1 MTDRSGRSIRPPGRA
16 VGHSRSVTDPRIQAR
31 RVSVAR
37 QLGRSRRRKL
47 TAALVVIALGAGTL
61 ALVHS
66 PILGARHVVV
76 SGAPEVPASVVIRA
90 AGLSNHPPLI
100 DLDAAVIARRVERLP
115 WVATAAVQIGWP
127 SSVSIRLTERVPV
140 ATVRLPGGGYA
151 VCDATGRILEDVAA
165 RPASLP
171 VVSAARVGRPGSTLG
186 GSAQALAAVAAAMPE
201 SMVPQAVELASSAEG
216 TVLVLNGGLEAI
228 IGSSDSLSQK
238 FVSLATVLAHGG
250 LSGVKVIDLRVA
262 AAPVLIR
269 QASGPIVAGNVGG

>member
-1 MTDRSGRSIRPPGRA
+1 
-16 VGHSRSVTDPRIQAR
+16 VTDPRIQAR

-37 QLGRSRRRKL
+37 QKGRSRRHKL
-47 TAALVVIALGAGTL
+47 IAAIVVIALGGGAF
-61 ALVHS
+61 AVVHS
-66 PILGARHVVV
+66 SILGARHVSV

-115 WVATAAVQIGWP
+115 WIATAAVEIGWP

-140 ATVRLPGGGYA
+140 ATVRLAVGGYA

-171 VVSAARVGRPGSTLG
+171 VVSVATAGPPGSTLS
-186 GSAQALAAVAAAMPE
+186 GSGPALAAAAAAMPE
-201 SMVPQAVELASSAEG
+201 SMVAQTVELAASTEG
-216 TVLVLNGGLEAI
+216 TVLVLSSGLQAV